1 MGIIE
6 IVGLGVIATI
16 LILVIKTQRPD
27 MAINLT
33 IVTGI
38 IIFFAVLLKVE
49 GVIAIV
55 RKYVD
60 IAGINIIYFEIL
72 LKIVAISYIAEFGA
86 QICRDAGAGAIA
98 SKIELS
104 GKVIIVTLSIPIIT
118 SLVELILTLGS
129 KI

>member
-1 MGIIE
+1 MGIIQ
-6 IVGLGVIATI
+6 IVGLGVVATI
-16 LILVIKTQRPD
+16 LILVIKPQRPD

-38 IIFFAVLLKVE
+38 IIFFIVLLKVE
-49 GVIAIV
+49 GVV
-55 RKYVD
+55 KVVQKYVD
-60 IAGINIIYFEIL
+60 IAGINTMYFSIL
-72 LKIVAISYIAEFGA
+72 LKIVAISYIAEFGSH
-86 QICRDAGAGAIA
+86 ICKDAGAGAIA

-118 SLVELILTLGS
+118 SLVELILTLGN